1 MPRYSI
7 LTLLFALVFGSLG
20 FPAAADELQIGPQDK
35 LRLRVYEWRQST
47 GEAHAWE
54 AFAGEFVVAGD
65 GRLQLPLVGAVPV
78 SGRSLDEIGTEI
90 AARLQVEAG
99 LLREPSVVVE
109 IVEFR
114 PFYVV
119 GSVVSPGE
127 FPYRPG
133 MTVLNAVSLAG
144 GMRRGADM
152 TQRLERDAIS
162 TRGDL
167 RVLALE
173 LEQLAAKRARLHAEL
188 QEAETI
194 SFPQDLVARRDE
206 DDAIARALD
215 EEENIFQSR
224 RRTLQQE
231 VEANQR
237 LQTLLG
243 EQVEAL
249 EGQVVIKAQQLASIE
264 EELAN
269 VRDLVQRGL
278 GTAPR
283 QSGLERTAAD
293 YESGQRDLMRSI
305 IGAQVDINNAERNII
320 ALLSNR
326 RREVAEDLRQTQ
338 ARIDRLTTQ
347 FETARLMLEEAEVI
361 APTRL
366 AAANRREMMEPIY
379 SIVRMTPEGMREVE
393 ADELTPLRPGD
404 TVRVILPLPEIPYG
418 GTLSGLPTGSISSS
432 PGAGEAVVSGT
443 VGGADGVPVQ

>member
-7 LTLLFALVFGSLG
+7 LTLLFAFVFGSLG

-78 SGRSLDEIGTEI
+78 SGRSLDEIGIEI
-90 AARLQVEAG
+90 AARLQDEAG

-119 GSVVSPGE
+119 GSVVAPGE

-194 SFPQDLVARRDE
+194 NFPQDLVARRDE
-206 DDAIARALD
+206 DDTIARALD

-237 LQTLLG
+237 LQNLLG

-249 EGQVVIKAQQLASIE
+249 EGQVEIRAQQLASIE
-264 EELAN
+264 EELAG
-269 VRDLVQRGL
+269 VRDLVERGL

-283 QSGLERTAAD
+283 QLGLERTAAD
-293 YESGQRDLMRSI
+293 YQSGQQDLMRSI

-366 AAANRREMMEPIY
+366 SAANRREMMEPIY

-404 TVRVILPLPEIPYG
+404 TVRIILPLPEIPYS
-418 GTLSGLPTGSISSS
+418 GTLSGLPTGSIASS
-432 PGAGEAVVSGT
+432 PGGGEAVVSGT